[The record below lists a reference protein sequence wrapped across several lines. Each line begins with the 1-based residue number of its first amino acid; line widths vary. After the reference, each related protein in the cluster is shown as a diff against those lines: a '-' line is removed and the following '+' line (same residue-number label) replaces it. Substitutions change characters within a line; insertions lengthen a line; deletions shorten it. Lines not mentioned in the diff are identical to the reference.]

1 MKVYTDIDLRK
12 NELQNA
18 VIHALSSAPS
28 GKMGQLYYNTNEKA
42 MYQHNGTTWVRVGV
56 LYDMTLGDKSGN
68 SIPITLVGSDG
79 SLDSVTLTG
88 AGGATLEKSGNTI
101 TITTA
106 DTNTTYT
113 FSRAVSPTK
122 FTITVTPSTG
132 SAQTIEIPLADAT
145 NAGLMSPSQVSKL
158 EGIEDGAE
166 PNQNAFSR
174 VMADSTAISASTES
188 DTFTLEAGSN
198 ITLIPDTTNKKVT
211 ISASNSTY
219 PTGTS
224 QQLDD
229 GSSTTSSLWS
239 PKTLHDYVGGE
250 IDKIDLGY
258 ECDATTTLLTSE
270 TVTSTLEDGYGW
282 GELSYQEQIT
292 ADKLLVEFDGT
303 PYIVSKYIND
313 VTGFD
318 EFGAPSDGS
327 DFSEYPFG
335 LMLDGQSTYVA
346 TENPGTYNISVST
359 YNTSVITT
367 ECFKEAVKSA
377 SGGQTTFYGSSDT
390 TSGDATKAVTIDGF
404 PTGDIPT
411 GTIIGVYFSNGNTA
425 ATPTLNINQTGDV
438 GIHVGASS
446 VNVGT
451 NTLKWTGGSMLFFMY
466 VPYRWELIS
475 IQTSGASAPRGAKT
489 WYGTCSTTASTVAKA
504 VTAPNYV
511 LTRGSLVVI
520 TFSTAN
526 TANAPTLNV
535 NSTGAKAIYKNNTV
549 TSATNPLMWSA
560 GETLTFMYSGSY
572 YYYLGSSKPK
582 DEDARAAIDDL
593 AYRKQDNL
601 IPLTITLTA
610 SGWSNN
616 TQTVTATGVDSSSV
630 VIVTP
635 APASIS
641 DYTSAGIYC
650 SAQGTNTLTFTCATV
665 PTSAITV
672 NVLIVPITT

>member
-122 FTITVTPSTG
+122 YTITVTPSTG

-158 EGIEDGAE
+158 AGIEDGAE
-166 PNQNAFSR
+166 ANQNAFSR

-198 ITLIPDTTNKKVT
+198 INLIPDTTNKKVT

-229 GSSTTSSLWS
+229 GSSNTPSVWS

-258 ECDATTTLLTSE
+258 ECSESTTTLISE
-270 TVTSTLEDGYGW
+270 E
-282 GELSYQEQIT
+282 EL
-292 ADKLLVEFDGT
+292 
-303 PYIVSKYIND
+303 
-313 VTGFD
+313 TGF
-318 EFGAPSDGS
+318 
-327 DFSEYPFG
+327 
-335 LMLDGQSTYVA
+335 T
-346 TENPGTYNISVST
+346 
-359 YNTSVITT
+359 
-367 ECFKEAVKSA
+367 
-377 SGGQTTFYGSSDT
+377 
-390 TSGDATKAVTIDGF
+390 
-404 PTGDIPT
+404 
-411 GTIIGVYFSNGNTA
+411 
-425 ATPTLNINQTGDV
+425 
-438 GIHVGASS
+438 H
-446 VNVGT
+446 
-451 NTLKWTGGSMLFFMY
+451 
-466 VPYRWELIS
+466 
-475 IQTSGASAPRGAKT
+475 
-489 WYGTCSTTASTVAKA
+489 
-504 VTAPNYV
+504 
-511 LTRGSLVVI
+511 
-520 TFSTAN
+520 
-526 TANAPTLNV
+526 
-535 NSTGAKAIYKNNTV
+535 
-549 TSATNPLMWSA
+549 
-560 GETLTFMYSGSY
+560 
-572 YYYLGSSKPK
+572 
-582 DEDARAAIDDL
+582 
-593 AYRKQDNL
+593 
-601 IPLTITLTA
+601 
-610 SGWSNN
+610 
-616 TQTVTATGVDSSSV
+616 
-630 VIVTP
+630 IV
-635 APASIS
+635 
-641 DYTSAGIYC
+641 
-650 SAQGTNTLTFTCATV
+650 
-665 PTSAITV
+665 
-672 NVLIVPITT
+672 

>member
-122 FTITVTPSTG
+122 YTITVTPSTG

-158 EGIEDGAE
+158 AGIEDGAE
-166 PNQNAFSR
+166 ANQNAFSR

-198 ITLIPDTTNKKVT
+198 INLTPDTTNKKVT

-229 GSSTTSSLWS
+229 GSSTTPSLWS

-270 TVTSTLEDGYGW
+270 TVTTTLEDGYGW
-282 GELSYQEQIT
+282 GELSYTDQIT
-292 ADKLLVEFDGT
+292 ADKLLVEFNGT

-327 DFSEYPFG
+327 DFSQYPFG

-359 YNTSVITT
+359 YESSVITS
-367 ECFKEAVKSA
+367 ECFEEAVKSV
-377 SGGQTTFYGSSDT
+377 SGGGAQTTFYGSSDT
-390 TSGDATKAVTIDGF
+390 ASGTASKEVTIDGF
-404 PTGDIPT
+404 PTGEIPT
-411 GTIIGVYFSNGNTA
+411 GTIIGVYFTNDNVA
-425 ATPTLNINQTGDV
+425 NAPALNINSTYDV
-438 GIHVGASS
+438 YIHVGAAS
-446 VNVGT
+446 VNSGT

-475 IQTSGASAPRGAKT
+475 VQTSGASAPRGAKT

-511 LTRGSLVVI
+511 LTRGSLVAI

-572 YYYLGSSKPK
+572 YYYLGTSN
-582 DEDARAAIDDL
+582 DAT
-593 AYRKQDNL
+593 KQDSIDSN
-601 IPLTITLTA
+601 TATLTT
-610 SGWSNN
+610 SGWSSN
-616 TQTVTATGVDSSSV
+616 TQTATVSGVTSSNN

-635 APASIS
+635 TPASIAN
-641 DYTSAGIYC
+641 YTSAGIYC

-665 PTSAITV
+665 PSTNITV
-672 NVLIVPITT
+672 NVLIVPITA

>member
-79 SLDSVTLTG
+79 SLDSVTLAG

-113 FSRAVSPTK
+113 FSTAVSPTK
-122 FTITVTPSTG
+122 YTITVTPSTG

-158 EGIEDGAE
+158 AGIEAGAQ
-166 PNQNAFSR
+166 PNQNAYGS
-174 VMADSTAISASTES
+174 VSAGGMAIRAQSEE
-188 DTFTLEAGSN
+188 DTLYLNAGNN
-198 ITLIPDTTNKKVT
+198 IEIMAENGEVT
-211 ISASNSTY
+211 ISA
-219 PTGTS
+219 
-224 QQLDD
+224 D
-229 GSSTTSSLWS
+229 
-239 PKTLHDYVGGE
+239 V
-250 IDKIDLGY
+250 DLGY

-270 TVTSTLEDGYGW
+270 TVTIDTIGTLTYSTD
-282 GELSYQEQIT
+282 IT
-292 ADKLLVEFDGT
+292 AEQLYVVFDGT
-303 PYIVSKYIND
+303 PYIVSRHYDEITGH
-313 VTGFD
+313 VTYGATD
-318 EFGAPSDGS
+318 EPY

-335 LMLDGQSTYVA
+335 ILAEEGAGNYVYA
-346 TENPGTYNISVST
+346 ESPGTYDISVST
-359 YNTSVITT
+359 YESSVITT
-367 ECFKEAVKSA
+367 ECFEEAVKSV

-390 TSGDATKAVTIDGF
+390 ASGTASKAVTIDGF

-411 GTIIGVYFSNGNTA
+411 GTIIGVYFTNDNTA

-438 GIHVGASS
+438 GVHVGASS

-475 IQTSGASAPRGAKT
+475 VQTSGASAPRGAKT
-489 WYGTCSTTASTVAKA
+489 WYGVSGTVPATAAKA
-504 VTAPNYV
+504 VTAPNFV

-520 TFSTAN
+520 TFSTPN
-526 TANAPTLNV
+526 TADAPTLNV
-535 NSTGAKAIYKNNTV
+535 NSTGAKAIYKNSTV
-549 TSATNPLMWSA
+549 TSATNPLKWSA

-572 YYYLGSSKPK
+572 YYYLGSSKVK

-601 IPLTITLTA
+601 IPLTVTLTA

-616 TQTVTATGVDSSSV
+616 TQTVTATGVDSDKA

-635 APASIS
+635 APASMA

-665 PTSAITV
+665 PSTNITV